1 MVCLHEKSLNV
12 TIQQMMILFSTQTEM
27 ISVST
32 QVEVFISHKKSSSR
46 AESLTRVEFQLA
58 YIELSI

>member
-1 MVCLHEKSLNV
+1 M
-12 TIQQMMILFSTQTEM
+12 QQMMILFSTQTEM

-58 YIELSI
+58 NIELSI